1 VTEIAANGS
10 GAGAPHEEFVEL
22 CALSTAGSLTP
33 EEAARLCEHLLN
45 CPSCR
50 KLKRQYESVIKHV
63 LPVVAAESN
72 SEPNRDRPSSR
83 WSLEQAE
90 TSLMARLEAEQLSSA
105 EIPSLSSRRSEPRQA
120 SIYLL
125 AALVL
130 LCCGGVLS
138 MIQGSWRH
146 SSKAPKPIEVSAIQP
161 IPVERSIVHP
171 ASAQSDTMALEEE
184 ISHLRAQ
191 LRTRARDIDQLNIE
205 KSDLQRALA
214 QQTSNSN
221 RNNQQLS
228 ALEQQLASAH
238 FDLVVLEDQLNLAE
252 KQGSETNNQIA
263 ALESEI
269 ANLHVAIEQGD
280 RELAEDDGL
289 LAHDRDIRDLIG
301 ARNLYIAEIYDVAK
315 TGATQKPFG
324 RVFYTQDKSLI
335 FYGYDLDQQPGL
347 KDAST
352 FQAWGRSGSSEH
364 DVSLG
369 LFYQDDAS
377 KKRWILKCND
387 ARTLARL
394 DAVFVTVEPKGGSA
408 KPTGKPLLFT
418 YLRLEPNHP

>member
-1 VTEIAANGS
+1 MSKIAANGS
-10 GAGAPHEEFVEL
+10 GRGAHHEEFVEL
-22 CALSTAGSLTP
+22 CALSTAGSLTA
-33 EEAARLCEHLLN
+33 EEAARLCEHLLD
-45 CPSCR
+45 CPCCR
-50 KLKRQYESVIKHV
+50 ELKRQYESVVKHV
-63 LPVVAAESN
+63 MPVVAAESRN
-72 SEPNRDRPSSR
+72 EPNRELSFSR

-90 TSLMARLEAEQLSSA
+90 RSLMSRLEAEQLPSA
-105 EIPSLSSRRSEPRQA
+105 PIPSLSSQRRQA
-120 SIYLL
+120 GIYLL
-125 AALVL
+125 AALVI

-138 MIQGSWRH
+138 LHQGSWRH
-146 SSKAPKPIEVSAIQP
+146 SSKVAKPIEASTIQP
-161 IPVERSIVHP
+161 APAERGHP
-171 ASAQSDTMALEEE
+171 ASAQSDTRALEEE
-184 ISHLRAQ
+184 ISRLRAR
-191 LRTRARDIDQLNIE
+191 LRRGAREIDRLNGE
-205 KSDLQRALA
+205 KSKLQADLAEQR
-214 QQTSNSN
+214 SDSN
-221 RNNQQLS
+221 RSNQQLS
-228 ALEQQLASAH
+228 ALEQQLATADSRLRA
-238 FDLVVLEDQLNLAE
+238 LEDQLNLAE
-252 KQGSETNNQIA
+252 KQGSETNHQIA
-263 ALESEI
+263 ALESEM

-315 TGATQKPFG
+315 NGETRKPFG

-347 KDAST
+347 KTAST
-352 FQAWGRSGSSEH
+352 FQAWGRSGSSQH

-369 LFYQDDAS
+369 VFYQDDAS